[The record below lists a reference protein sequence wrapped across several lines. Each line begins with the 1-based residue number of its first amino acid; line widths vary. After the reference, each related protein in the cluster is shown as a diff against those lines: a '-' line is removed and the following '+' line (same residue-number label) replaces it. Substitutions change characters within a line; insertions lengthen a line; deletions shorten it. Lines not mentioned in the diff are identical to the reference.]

1 MSDHIKAIH
10 EHAGK
15 GIIDYCIYDTGEIIP
30 EFVRRYN
37 KQGQDLVEQDTA
49 KAKEEGIRLIQRN
62 LSYIDGEFIR
72 HNPDA
77 IASSVIELI
86 CEDMKFRDM
95 ENDSRYVMLNSKLKD
110 TKKKI
115 KKTMPKQ
122 KTNKT
127 KHIKNEKTSK
137 FAEKY
142 QDRIA
147 SIKQSDKK
155 TQIKREEK
163 IKQRISKQSNV
174 TIEPKMEDIQIQQ
187 KMRNTKDKKKSI
199 RELINKKNT
208 VKPKH

>member
-115 KKTMPKQ
+115 KKPEGK
-122 KTNKT
+122 
-127 KHIKNEKTSK
+127 
-137 FAEKY
+137 EKY
-142 QDRIA
+142 LLEIPA
-147 SIKQSDKK
+147 VKLSK
-155 TQIKREEK
+155 T
-163 IKQRISKQSNV
+163 
-174 TIEPKMEDIQIQQ
+174 
-187 KMRNTKDKKKSI
+187 
-199 RELINKKNT
+199 
-208 VKPKH
+208 

>member
-122 KTNKT
+122 KNNKT